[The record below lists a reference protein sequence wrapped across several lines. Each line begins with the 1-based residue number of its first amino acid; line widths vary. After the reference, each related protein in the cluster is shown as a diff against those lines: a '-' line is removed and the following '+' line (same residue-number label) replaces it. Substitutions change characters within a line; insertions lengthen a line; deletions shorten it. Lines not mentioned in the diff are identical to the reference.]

1 MKDALLPKRSQ
12 ELQHQACPLK
22 LYLTDFELEEIKEYK
37 QVWYLGQEATKARS
51 SKAAEPQNTKSFNF
65 GYDTKDG
72 FYKAIINDHLAFR
85 FEILG
90 VIGAGYSGQ
99 VLKCMDHKNMELVAV
114 KVIRNKKSVNE
125 LGKAEIKIL
134 EVLRE
139 LDKNNTA
146 NIVHM
151 KESFY
156 FRNHLCITFELFEKD
171 LYRAIK
177 GSKHH
182 GLSEK
187 AVKNYTIDVLKCL
200 QLLRKKRVVH
210 GDLKPDNILL
220 YKHGS
225 EKRAAV
231 CDFGG
236 SYFMKH
242 RGEYQP
248 VIHTLYYISPEM
260 LLGKRCGPATDM
272 WSLGCTVAELHL
284 GRRLFRGCD
293 TADHFC
299 CIMKVL
305 GVPPPE
311 LLIAAPKRHNFFQSN
326 GVPLKDTDIRQHSST
341 LPRQLNSKNTYFVD
355 FIKCCLEYNPTKRIT
370 PEEALKHPWLHKKD
384 AKPVKSAGRTRSDTT
399 VPCTN
404 KKPTLL
410 RREKVPPITK
420 PKGKKGG
427 N

>member
-1 MKDALLPKRSQ
+1 MTRDLCASCTAALRDSQ
-12 ELQHQACPLK
+12 

-72 FYKAIINDHLAFR
+72 FYKIINDHLAFR

-114 KVIRNKKSVNE
+114 KVIRNKKRH
-125 LGKAEIKIL
+125 KALLHRITLWI
-134 EVLRE
+134 LRE

-146 NIVHM
+146 NIM
-151 KESFY
+151 DGFWII
-156 FRNHLCITFELFEKD
+156 LLGD

-220 YKHGS
+220 YKHGTNTLFIVFLHPS
-225 EKRAAV
+225 ST
-231 CDFGG
+231 D
-236 SYFMKH
+236 
-242 RGEYQP
+242 QP

-311 LLIAAPKRHNFFQSN
+311 LLIAAPKRHNFFREQ
-326 GVPLKDTDIRQHSST
+326 KDFR
-341 LPRQLNSKNTYFVD
+341 L
-355 FIKCCLEYNPTKRIT
+355 
-370 PEEALKHPWLHKKD
+370 
-384 AKPVKSAGRTRSDTT
+384 
-399 VPCTN
+399 
-404 KKPTLL
+404 
-410 RREKVPPITK
+410 
-420 PKGKKGG
+420 
-427 N
+427 